1 MSEELFRK
9 LTQAVIEGEEE
20 EAEQLVKQALEQ
32 GVDPLACINEGL
44 MKGIEEV
51 GELFSNGTYF
61 LPELIQGASAMKAA
75 LEILEPKLVGEVQRE
90 VAGTVVLG
98 TVAGDQHEIGK
109 TLVGTMLTANGFR
122 VIDIGVDQ
130 KADDFVA
137 AIEESGAN
145 IVGASALLTTTLLEL
160 KRLIDSITEAG
171 LREKVKVM
179 IGGAPV
185 TQDFA
190 KEIGADGYADDAIA
204 AVDVARKLVGAS
216 A

>member
-1 MSEELFRK
+1 MSQKLFEA
-9 LTQAVIEGEEE
+9 LSQAVIDGEEE
-20 EAEQLVKQALEQ
+20 EAEELVKQALEQ

-44 MKGIEEV
+44 VKGIEEV

-61 LPELIQGASAMKAA
+61 LPELIQGAAAMKAA
-75 LEILEPKLVGEVQRE
+75 LEILEPKLVGKEKRE

-109 TLVGTMLTANGFR
+109 TLVGTMLTANGFK
-122 VIDIGVDQ
+122 VVDIGVDQ

-137 AIEESGAN
+137 AVEKSGAN

-160 KRLIDSITEAG
+160 KRLIDSIAEAG
-171 LREKVKVM
+171 LADKVKVM

-190 KEIGADGYADDAIA
+190 NEIGADGYADDAIA
-204 AVDVARKLVGAS
+204 AVAVARKLVNA
-216 A
+216 AA

>member
-1 MSEELFRK
+1 MSKELFEN
-9 LTQAVIEGEEE
+9 LTRAVVEGEEE
-20 EAEQLVKQALEQ
+20 EAEALVKQALEQ

-51 GELFSNGTYF
+51 GELFSDGTYF
-61 LPELIQGASAMKAA
+61 LPELIQGAGAMKAA
-75 LEILEPKLVGEVQRE
+75 LEILEPKLVGKEQRA
-90 VAGTVVLG
+90 VVGKVVLG

-109 TLVGTMLTANGFR
+109 TLVGTMLIANGFQ
-122 VIDIGVDQ
+122 VVDIGVDQ
-130 KADDFVA
+130 KADDFVN

-145 IVGASALLTTTLLEL
+145 LVGASALLTTTLLEL

-185 TQDFA
+185 TQAFA
-190 KEIGADGYADDAIA
+190 DDIGADGYADDAIT
-204 AVDVARKLVGAS
+204 AVEVARKLVDA
-216 A
+216 AA

>member
-1 MSEELFRK
+1 MSKELFEK
-9 LTQAVIEGEEE
+9 LIRAVVEGEEE
-20 EAEQLVKQALEQ
+20 EAEALVKQALEQ

-51 GELFSNGTYF
+51 GELFSDGTYF
-61 LPELIQGASAMKAA
+61 LPELIQGAGAMKAA
-75 LEILEPKLVGEVQRE
+75 LEILEPKLAGKEQRAVVGR
-90 VAGTVVLG
+90 VVLG

-109 TLVGTMLTANGFR
+109 TLVGTMLTANGFQ
-122 VIDIGVDQ
+122 VIDIGVDM

-137 AIEESGAN
+137 AIEESGAT

-171 LREKVKVM
+171 LRDKVKVM

-190 KEIGADGYADDAIA
+190 DDIGADGYADDAIA
-204 AVDVARKLVGAS
+204 AVEVARKLVDA
-216 A
+216 AA

>member
-61 LPELIQGASAMKAA
+61 LPELIQGAGAMKAA
-75 LEILEPKLVGEVQRE
+75 LEILEPKLIGEVQRE

-190 KEIGADGYADDAIA
+190 DDIGADGYADDAIA
-204 AVDVARKLVGAS
+204 AVEVARKLVDA
-216 A
+216 AA

>member
-1 MSEELFRK
+1 MSEKLFEAMS
-9 LTQAVIEGEEE
+9 QAVIDGEEE
-20 EAEQLVKQALEQ
+20 EAEALVKQALEQ

-61 LPELIQGASAMKAA
+61 LPELIQGAAAMKAA
-75 LEILEPKLVGEVQRE
+75 LEILEPKLVGKEKRE
-90 VAGTVVLG
+90 VVGTVVLG

-109 TLVGTMLTANGFR
+109 TLVGTMLTANGFK
-122 VIDIGVDQ
+122 VVDIGVDQ

-137 AIEESGAN
+137 AVEKSGAN

-160 KRLIDSITEAG
+160 KRLIDSIKEAG
-171 LREKVKVM
+171 LAGKVKVM

-190 KEIGADGYADDAIA
+190 DEIGADGYADDAIA
-204 AVDVARKLVGAS
+204 AVAVARKLINA
-216 A
+216 AA

>member
-1 MSEELFRK
+1 MSEELFGNLIR
-9 LTQAVIEGEEE
+9 AVVEGEEE
-20 EAEQLVKQALEQ
+20 EAEALVRQALEQ

-61 LPELIQGASAMKAA
+61 LPELIQGAAAMKAA
-75 LEILEPKLVGEVQRE
+75 LEILEPKLVGEEQRK
-90 VAGTVVLG
+90 VVGKVVLG

-109 TLVGTMLTANGFR
+109 TLVGTMLMANGFQ
-122 VIDIGVDQ
+122 VVDIGVDM

-171 LREKVKVM
+171 LRDKVKVM

-185 TQDFA
+185 TQAFA
-190 KEIGADGYADDAIA
+190 DDIGADGYADDAIA
-204 AVDVARKLVGAS
+204 AVNVARKMIGAS

>member
-1 MSEELFRK
+1 MSEEVFGNLIR
-9 LTQAVIEGEEE
+9 AVVEGEEE
-20 EAEQLVKQALEQ
+20 EAEELVRQALEQ

-61 LPELIQGASAMKAA
+61 LPELIQGASAMKVA
-75 LEILEPKLVGEVQRE
+75 LEILEPKLIGEVQRE

-109 TLVGTMLTANGFR
+109 TLVGTMLTANGFQ
-122 VIDIGVDQ
+122 VVDIGVDR

-145 IVGASALLTTTLLEL
+145 LVGASALLTTTLLEL

-190 KEIGADGYADDAIA
+190 NDIGADGYADDAIA
-204 AVDVARKLVGAS
+204 AVNVARKLVDAP

>member
-1 MSEELFRK
+1 MSKELFEN
-9 LTQAVIEGEEE
+9 LTRAVVQGEEE
-20 EAEQLVKQALEQ
+20 EAVALVKQALEQ
-32 GVDPLACINEGL
+32 GIDPLACINEGL
-44 MKGIEEV
+44 MKGIAEV
-51 GELFSNGTYF
+51 GELFSDGTYF
-61 LPELIQGASAMKAA
+61 LPELIQGAGAMKAA
-75 LEILEPKLVGEVQRE
+75 LEILEPKLVGEERRAV
-90 VAGTVVLG
+90 VGTVVLG

-122 VIDIGVDQ
+122 VIDIGVDM

-137 AIEESGAN
+137 AIEESGAT

-185 TQDFA
+185 TQGFA
-190 KEIGADGYADDAIA
+190 DDIGADGYADDAIA
-204 AVDVARKLVGAS
+204 AVEVARKLAGA
-216 A
+216 AG

>member
-1 MSEELFRK
+1 MSEELFENLAR
-9 LTQAVIEGEEE
+9 AVVEGEEE
-20 EAEQLVKQALEQ
+20 DAENLVKQALEQ

-51 GELFSNGTYF
+51 GELFSSGAYF
-61 LPELIQGASAMKAA
+61 LPELIQGAAAMKAA
-75 LEILEPKLVGEVQRE
+75 LEILEPKLVGKERRE
-90 VAGTVVLG
+90 VLGTVVLG

-109 TLVGTMLTANGFR
+109 TLVGTMLTANGFK
-122 VIDIGVDQ
+122 VVDIGVDQ

-171 LREKVKVM
+171 LREKVHVM
-179 IGGAPV
+179 VGGAPV

-190 KEIGADGYADDAIA
+190 NEIGADGYADDAIA
-204 AVDVARKLVGAS
+204 AVNVARKLIEA
-216 A
+216 AA

>member
-1 MSEELFRK
+1 
-9 LTQAVIEGEEE
+9 VVEGEEE
-20 EAEQLVKQALEQ
+20 EAEALVEQALEQ
-32 GVDPLACINEGL
+32 GIDPLACINEGL

-51 GELFSNGTYF
+51 GELFSDGTYF
-61 LPELIQGASAMKAA
+61 LPELIQGAGAMKAA
-75 LEILEPKLVGEVQRE
+75 LEILEPKLVGEERRSV
-90 VAGTVVLG
+90 VATVVLG

-109 TLVGTMLTANGFR
+109 TLVGTMLIANGFR
-122 VIDIGVDQ
+122 VVDIGVDM

-137 AIEESGAN
+137 AIEESGAT

-190 KEIGADGYADDAIA
+190 NDIGADGYADDAIA
-204 AVDVARKLVGAS
+204 AVEVARKLVDA
-216 A
+216 AA

>member
-1 MSEELFRK
+1 MSEKLFEAMS
-9 LTQAVIEGEEE
+9 QAVIDGEEE
-20 EAEQLVKQALEQ
+20 EAEQLVKQALDQ
-32 GVDPLACINEGL
+32 GVDPLACINQGL

-61 LPELIQGASAMKAA
+61 LPELIQGAAAMKAA
-75 LEILEPKLVGEVQRE
+75 LEILEPKLVGKEKRE
-90 VAGTVVLG
+90 VVGTVVLG

-109 TLVGTMLTANGFR
+109 TLVGTMLTANGFK
-122 VIDIGVDQ
+122 VVDIGVDQ

-137 AIEESGAN
+137 AVEKSGAN

-160 KRLIDSITEAG
+160 KRLIDSIAEAG
-171 LREKVKVM
+171 LAGKVKVM

-190 KEIGADGYADDAIA
+190 DEIGADGYADDAIA
-204 AVDVARKLVGAS
+204 AVAVARKLINA
-216 A
+216 AA

>member
-1 MSEELFRK
+1 MSEKLFEA
-9 LTQAVIEGEEE
+9 LSQAVIDGEEE
-20 EAEQLVKQALEQ
+20 EAEALVKQALEQ

-61 LPELIQGASAMKAA
+61 LPELIQGAAAMKAA
-75 LEILEPKLVGEVQRE
+75 LEILEPQLVGKEKRE
-90 VAGTVVLG
+90 VVGTVVLG

-109 TLVGTMLTANGFR
+109 TLVGTMLTANGFK
-122 VIDIGVDQ
+122 VVDIGVDQ

-145 IVGASALLTTTLLEL
+145 IVGASALLTTTLQEL
-160 KRLIDSITEAG
+160 KQLIDSVAEAG
-171 LREKVKVM
+171 LADKVKVM

-190 KEIGADGYADDAIA
+190 TEIGADGYADDAIA
-204 AVDVARKLVGAS
+204 AVAVARKLIGA
-216 A
+216 AA

>member
-1 MSEELFRK
+1 MSKELFES
-9 LTQAVIEGEEE
+9 LTRAVVEGEEE
-20 EAEQLVKQALEQ
+20 EALALVKQALEQ

-51 GELFSNGTYF
+51 GERFSDGTYF
-61 LPELIQGASAMKAA
+61 LPELIMGADAMKAA
-75 LEILEPKLVGEVQRE
+75 LEILEPKLVGGDRRAV
-90 VAGTVVLG
+90 VGKVVLG

-109 TLVGTMLTANGFR
+109 TLVGTMLTANGFQ
-122 VIDIGVDQ
+122 VIDIGVDM

-190 KEIGADGYADDAIA
+190 DDIGADGYADDAIA
-204 AVDVARKLVGAS
+204 AVEVARKLVDA
-216 A
+216 AA